1 VKAFRP
7 RSPNATEAEA
17 NPASDLQS
25 QLERL
30 EQGEQ
35 HRLRDRMKAFRLRPL
50 NAAKPGANLASDL
63 RSLVP
68 EVVNPEVRK
77 LHRIPSR
84 VRRSSHNVVARQ
96 YDDQPRSQVRAKVNP
111 NRIRHRVTTSVN
123 GSARRRLLVQ
133 LNTGKVAEVSRLV
146 AGPAVKRAPREKE
159 CRACRLSRSNR
170 RRNSS
175 SSDSRRSNETGR
187 LPAKDRGSRKVERRG
202 NQKKR
207 HRPVSNNFVVIT
219 PAAPEPENFGAAFL
233 LRRYVL

>member
-7 RSPNATEAEA
+7 RSPNAAEAEA

-68 EVVNPEVRK
+68 DVVNPEVRK

-96 YDDQPRSQVRAKVNP
+96 YDDQPRSQVRGKVNP

-123 GSARRRLLVQ
+123 GSAPRRLLVQ

-146 AGPAVKRAPREKE
+146 ADPAVKRAPQEKE
-159 CRACRLSRSNR
+159 CRACRLSRSNLSSPSS
-170 RRNSS
+170 NSS
-175 SSDSRRSNETGR
+175 SKAAC
-187 LPAKDRGSRKVERRG
+187 LPARDRGSRKVERRD

-207 HRPVSNNFVVIT
+207 HRQVSNK
-219 PAAPEPENFGAAFL
+219 L
-233 LRRYVL
+233 SQ

>member
-1 VKAFRP
+1 MKAFRR
-7 RSPNATEAEA
+7 RSPNATEAEV

-35 HRLRDRMKAFRLRPL
+35 HRHRDRMKAFRLRPL
-50 NAAKPGANLASDL
+50 NAAKPGANLASDP

-77 LHRIPSR
+77 LPHIPSK

-96 YDDQPRSQVRAKVNP
+96 YDDQPRSQVWAKVNP

-146 AGPAVKRAPREKE
+146 ADPAVKRAPQEKE

-175 SSDSRRSNETGR
+175 SSDCRDSNETGR

-202 NQKKR
+202 SQRKR
-207 HRPVSNNFVVIT
+207 HRPVSNNFVAIK
-219 PAAPEPENFGAAFL
+219 PAAPE
-233 LRRYVL
+233 